1 MNSLMRLKMEK
12 QKLSAYCTYQEKLI
26 GLKVDHFRENY
37 PKILGDTLLPYDRPQ
52 NAWVSGMLDS
62 INDLI
67 VNLLPGKF
75 EGKRWSGLV
84 MKLVEI
90 LMIRAIANRPKR

>member
-12 QKLSAYCTYQEKLI
+12 QKLSTYCTYQEKLI

-37 PKILGDTLLPYDRPQ
+37 PKILGDTLLPSDRPQ

-62 INDLI
+62 VIDLI

-75 EGKRWSGLV
+75 EGKRWTGIIL
-84 MKLVEI
+84 KLVETLI
-90 LMIRAIANRPKR
+90 IRMMNKKG